1 MPALKSSNIASAEY
15 DDDTGEMTVVF
26 VNGGEYAGQVPRA
39 IYEGLVEST
48 SPGRFYNAN
57 IRDSYAMRKVG

>member
-1 MPALKSSNIASAEY
+1 MPALKSSNIASADY

-39 IYEGLVEST
+39 IYEGLIEST
-48 SPGRFYNAN
+48 SPGSYYYRQV
-57 IRDSYAMRKVG
+57 RDVYSMRKVG